1 MATPAPTKAPVPSK
15 ARTGRAER
23 TRERLIEAA
32 GAVFAARGYR
42 GATMREIAQ
51 RSGANLAAAHYH
63 VGSKEDLYREVAR
76 EYFERLETRLA
87 AEEGAVA
94 ASDRS
99 SHAALVDLLRAR
111 IHALLA
117 TLVDPDNVHTTL
129 MLREM
134 ADPSEALPFMVRRWI
149 DPMRRGTERILAR
162 LAPRLD
168 AAAIESAT
176 RSVVGMVFFYRSHRA
191 ALLLMMRRA
200 DYPRGLVEDATDHIV
215 AFTLGGLAELE
226 SRSAAR
232 PRRVRRAR

>member
-1 MATPAPTKAPVPSK
+1 MATPAPSQRRSP
-15 ARTGRAER
+15 RAER

-32 GAVFAARGYR
+32 GAVFAEGGYR

-51 RSGANLAAAHYH
+51 RAGANLAAAHYH
-63 VGSKEDLYREVAR
+63 FGSKQDLYREVAR

-94 ASDRS
+94 ASDRP

-117 TLVDPDNVHTTL
+117 TLLDPDNVHATL

-168 AAAIESAT
+168 GAAIESAT

-191 ALLLMMRRA
+191 ALLLMMRRS
-200 DYPRGLVEDATDHIV
+200 DYPSGFVEEATDHIV

-226 SRSAAR
+226 LRQSRGEAR
-232 PRRVRRAR
+232 PRRTRRAR